1 MYNTIKEALAATT
14 ATPKTK
20 KQSQGHNVD
29 RERDEDPESQT
40 AKLGEDSE
48 GESVVGDLK
57 FTLGAV
63 PKHNE
68 MGFMPYF
75 NKKIRKLKGPIPLT
89 IFKKT
94 WKNTAI
100 LYHSEKQAKT
110 EETLSNWN
118 RYTGFPYP
126 SEWTQTFAEWTTNH
140 QGFYQT
146 LVTKYGYK
154 KFAKWLLAHKANAN
168 AILVKDGFMTALRY
182 NVQVRTNCFA
192 HSVTLEDG
200 SKLIRNKGELGPN
213 NRQPKGQTESHPK
226 SVQLNN
232 LNDPNAANREG
243 KSQSTLKQ
251 QLLGQ
256 QL

>member
-110 EETLSNWN
+110 EETLSNRN
-118 RYTGFPYP
+118 HYTGFPYP

-182 NVQVRTNCFA
+182 NVQIANSAYATCRKFKE
-192 HSVTLEDG
+192 LEFPDNPYAESG
-200 SKLIRNKGELGPN
+200 TRVNWDPTTGNPRGKRKATPKASSSTTSTTPT
-213 NRQPKGQTESHPK
+213 QPTAKAKVKAP
-226 SVQLNN
+226 
-232 LNDPNAANREG
+232 
-243 KSQSTLKQ
+243 
-251 QLLGQ
+251 
-256 QL
+256 